1 MQTGKQKIDFFKKD
15 FEKYMKKARENYDY
29 LSKISNGLRAGNQNQ
44 IFLLS
49 DNFIAFEYRK
59 DKSLRTSKLEAFAY
73 GLSKKNKKAIS
84 ECTPMSRS
92 STSQTIGVEI
102 LDQDKHMI
110 TRRYRIVV
118 SEPID
123 SNCTKIELIS
133 NKFQYLF
140 DSLNGTK
147 YGTK

>member
-15 FEKYMKKARENYDY
+15 FEKYMKKARENDDY
-29 LSKISNGLRAGNQNQ
+29 LSKISNCLRAGNQNQ

-59 DKSLRTSKLEAFAY
+59 QSIGFGLEAFAY

-84 ECTPMSRS
+84 QCTPTSRS
-92 STSQTIGVEI
+92 VNTQTIGVTMPDRNSMVE
-102 LDQDKHMI
+102 
-110 TRRYRIVV
+110 RYRIVV
-118 SEPID
+118 SEPVD
-123 SNCTKIELIS
+123 SNCTNIELIS

-140 DSLNGTK
+140 DSLNKGR
-147 YGTK
+147 

>member
-15 FEKYMKKARENYDY
+15 FEEYMKKARENDDY

-49 DNFIAFEYRK
+49 DNFIAFEYCK
-59 DKSLRTSKLEAFAY
+59 DNGLRTSKSRAFAY

-92 STSQTIGVEI
+92 ITSQNIG
-102 LDQDKHMI
+102 LDISGQDKHM
-110 TRRYRIVV
+110 TTRYRIVV
-118 SEPID
+118 SEPAE
-123 SNCTKIELIS
+123 SNCTNIQSIS

-140 DSLNGTK
+140 NSLNGTK
-147 YGTK
+147 

>member
-15 FEKYMKKARENYDY
+15 FEEYMKKARENDDY

-49 DNFIAFEYRK
+49 DNFITFEYCKYNGWRTFK
-59 DKSLRTSKLEAFAY
+59 LRAFAY

-92 STSQTIGVEI
+92 INSQTIGLEI
-102 LDQDKHMI
+102 SDMNTI
-110 TRRYRIVV
+110 VTRYRIVA
-118 SEPID
+118 SEPVD
-123 SNCTKIELIS
+123 SNCTNIEQIS
-133 NKFQYLF
+133 NKFQDLF
-140 DSLNGTK
+140 NSLNGTK
-147 YGTK
+147 

>member
-15 FEKYMKKARENYDY
+15 FEKYMKKARENDDY

-49 DNFIAFEYRK
+49 DNFIAFKYHKQSRGFG
-59 DKSLRTSKLEAFAY
+59 LEAFAY

-92 STSQTIGVEI
+92 IESQTIGLEI
-102 LDQDKHMI
+102 SDMNTMI
-110 TRRYRIVV
+110 TRYRIVV
-118 SEPID
+118 SEPVD
-123 SNCTKIELIS
+123 SNCTNIELIS
-133 NKFQYLF
+133 NKFQHLF
-140 DSLNGTK
+140 NSLNGTK
-147 YGTK
+147 

>member
-29 LSKISNGLRAGNQNQ
+29 LSKISNGLRAGNKNQ

-59 DKSLRTSKLEAFAY
+59 QSIGFGLEAFAY

-84 ECTPMSRS
+84 QCTPMSRS
-92 STSQTIGVEI
+92 VNTQTIGVTMPDRNSMVE
-102 LDQDKHMI
+102 
-110 TRRYRIVV
+110 RYRIVV
-118 SEPID
+118 SEPAD
-123 SNCTKIELIS
+123 SNCKNIELIS

-140 DSLNGTK
+140 DSLNEGR
-147 YGTK
+147 

>member
-1 MQTGKQKIDFFKKD
+1 MTKEIQKIDFFKKD
-15 FEKYMKKARENYDY
+15 FEEYMKKARENYDY

-49 DNFIAFEYRK
+49 DNFIAFEYNK
-59 DKSLRTSKLEAFAY
+59 QTIGFGLKAFAY

-92 STSQTIGVEI
+92 IESQTIGLEI
-102 LDQDKHMI
+102 QDQDKHMI
-110 TRRYRIVV
+110 TRYRIVV
-118 SEPID
+118 SEPAEG
-123 SNCTKIELIS
+123 NCTNIQSIS

-140 DSLNGTK
+140 NSLNGTK
-147 YGTK
+147 

>member
-15 FEKYMKKARENYDY
+15 FEEYMKKARENDDY

-49 DNFIAFEYRK
+49 DNFIAFEYCK
-59 DKSLRTSKLEAFAY
+59 DKSWQTSKLKAFAY

-92 STSQTIGVEI
+92 ITSQNIG
-102 LDQDKHMI
+102 LDISGQDKHMI
-110 TRRYRIVV
+110 TRYRIVV
-118 SEPID
+118 SEPAE
-123 SNCTKIELIS
+123 SNCTNIQSIS

-140 DSLNGTK
+140 DSLNGEK
-147 YGTK
+147 